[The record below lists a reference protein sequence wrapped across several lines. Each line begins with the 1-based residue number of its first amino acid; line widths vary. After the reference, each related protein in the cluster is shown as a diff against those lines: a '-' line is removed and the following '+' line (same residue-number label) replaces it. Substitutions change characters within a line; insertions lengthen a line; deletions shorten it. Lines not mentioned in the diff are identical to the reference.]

1 MMKDSSKRSDTR
13 IVRQV
18 LDGDTDAFAQ
28 IIERHQENV
37 FRIVSKRIPADQAEE
52 VAHEVFVRTYRSL
65 SGFKSK
71 SSFQNWLAK
80 IAVRTCY
87 DYWRERYRS
96 KELPMDS
103 LSEKH
108 RIWLDR
114 FMVDSATESFE
125 RAESGSAAREILL
138 WALEKL
144 SPGDRSVLELV
155 HLEGYSVKEAAEI
168 LGWSTGM
175 VKIRAFRSRKKLRVI
190 LGEILT

>member
-65 SGFKSK
+65 SGFKGK

-114 FMVDSATESFE
+114 FMVDSATESIE
-125 RAESGSAAREILL
+125 RTESGSAAREILL

>member
-125 RAESGSAAREILL
+125 RTESGSAAREILL